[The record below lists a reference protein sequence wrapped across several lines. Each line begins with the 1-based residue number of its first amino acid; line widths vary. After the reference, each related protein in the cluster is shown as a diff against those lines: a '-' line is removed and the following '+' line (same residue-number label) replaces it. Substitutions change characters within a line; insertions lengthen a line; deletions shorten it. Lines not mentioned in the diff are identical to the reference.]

1 MYELEQQEPV
11 GHHDHSVN
19 SAELFENES
28 LNLNDLIQQDDL
40 TNNLGMT
47 ENKLM
52 EEDYFDRILTQETPY
67 LLYENKNPF
76 FR

>member
-1 MYELEQQEPV
+1 MRNE
-11 GHHDHSVN
+11 DDT
-19 SAELFENES
+19 ELFENES